1 MATAKTAN
9 KPAAKSNPFAELD
22 KKKAAKRP
30 VKPEAE
36 ETVEETL
43 PGLSTADV
51 PEEKPAKAEKSAEPA
66 EQSEKSTAPKTT
78 ARRTAKQVEEEAAR
92 RERAMQ
98 EQIDALK
105 KALEGKADVSDI
117 SVVADRV
124 VLEDGIGGD
133 VRVIGGGKSLVNND
147 WRATAV
153 DSLRLMVGRANT
165 QSTQQLALPI
175 TLVASLAELL
185 SNVDE
190 ITE

>member
-30 VKPEAE
+30 VKAEAE
-36 ETVEETL
+36 ETVEATL

-51 PEEKPAKAEKSAEPA
+51 PEEKPEPA

-92 RERAMQ
+92 KEKAMQ